1 MPGKQASPP
10 FLPLICRFYH
20 QSRDIF
26 GEVIRMGHTGGAWQL
41 VLLTLILCAGTLGA
55 GCLKESELAV
65 AGIDVA
71 VEQVLSGAVT
81 LNVTTVI
88 ENHYGYPEGPAT
100 VQLKAYTLG
109 TGLLEAD
116 RTDPAGTV
124 DRGTARRVS
133 QRIVLPREGS
143 YRIAVV
149 VFEGDARKAN
159 AEITVSNLERLPAD
173 VHRSGVE
180 IQDID
185 FIVKGV
191 EGGRASIQ
199 ADVYFTNKGG
209 ITSGSYDVEVR
220 AREMDAHLI
229 ADKKWTR
236 IGDILPDT
244 TVIQGVTLS
253 VPDQYNYVVEVLLWK
268 DQVIVKRGEG
278 MVLLRPGTTLGEGER
293 FVTRSIETSRFIAET
308 PFPTPLAE
316 GYAPTRA
323 QPGFEGILA
332 LVAIAA
338 VAFLGRRFR

>member
-1 MPGKQASPP
+1 VGS
-10 FLPLICRFYH
+10 
-20 QSRDIF
+20 
-26 GEVIRMGHTGGAWQL
+26 IRGAWQL
-41 VLLTLILCAGTLGA
+41 VILILILCAGALGA
-55 GCLKESELAV
+55 GCLKESELTV
-65 AGIDVA
+65 MGIDVA
-71 VEQVLSGAVT
+71 AEQVLSGSVT
-81 LNVTTVI
+81 LNVTTII
-88 ENHYGYPEGPAT
+88 ENQYGYPEGPAT
-100 VQLKAYTLG
+100 VQLKAYNVG

-116 RTDPAGTV
+116 RTDAAGTV
-124 DRGTARRVS
+124 DRGSARRVS

-159 AEITVSNLERLPAD
+159 AEITVSNLEQLPAD

-191 EGGRASIQ
+191 EGGRAVVQ

-209 ITSGSYDVEVR
+209 MTSGSYDVEVR

-229 ADKKWTR
+229 ADKEWTR

-278 MVLLRPGTTLGEGER
+278 KVLLRPGTTLGEGER

-308 PFPTPLAE
+308 PFPTLLPE
-316 GYAPTRA
+316 GYASARPT
-323 QPGFEGILA
+323 PGFEGILA
-332 LVAIAA
+332 GMALAA
-338 VAFLGRRFR
+338 VAVLGRRFR